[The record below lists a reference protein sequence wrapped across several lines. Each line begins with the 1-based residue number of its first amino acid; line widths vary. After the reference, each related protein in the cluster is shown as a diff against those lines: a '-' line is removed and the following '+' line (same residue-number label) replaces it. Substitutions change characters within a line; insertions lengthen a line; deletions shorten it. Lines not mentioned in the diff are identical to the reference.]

1 MRLPQFPA
9 TMPAIEHCITGGGRF
24 SLGSFYLPYHGV
36 GGVKFFF
43 RYKGFVRIFGDDP
56 FFRGGPG
63 AGFCRAYTG
72 SLVCDWSSPRYIYRF
87 LRCSAQ

>member
-9 TMPAIEHCITGGGRF
+9 TMPAIEHCITGGGRV

-36 GGVKFFF
+36 AGVKLII

-56 FFRGGPG
+56 FFAGDPALVFVAHIPALSCVIGHHPG
-63 AGFCRAYTG
+63 IFI
-72 SLVCDWSSPRYIYRF
+72 VF
-87 LRCSAQ
+87 

>member
-56 FFRGGPG
+56 FF
-63 AGFCRAYTG
+63 AGTRRWFLSR
-72 SLVCDWSSPRYIYRF
+72 IYR
-87 LRCSAQ
+87 LSRV